1 MTRPAFF
8 APFPLAIA
16 LALVLAPL
24 APGSGRAATPPAKD
38 CPPLGSLPDFL
49 VDANTIKSYDNVEFE
64 RKTASGGSE
73 PFTVSGQVC
82 IANYHLRPGKDTPSN
97 LEIQANYK
105 VQLDQLGAEIMSS
118 DNRNTY
124 ARLVKNGAETWLR
137 IAASED
143 SIETTVL
150 RVVPP
155 KLTLLP
161 PGPGDYRLV
170 GHLPNFTGTK
180 PVTRNFDSMSFDI
193 DDPDGTKTVTAQGK
207 TFIVSYQL
215 KEGVPEL
222 SNPEIRFNYAETLRA
237 KGAEILHDGGRETVA
252 RLLDN
257 GQVVWVRVAASGAA
271 VEVSALEEKPFAPS
285 IKPAELQDAIK
296 TAGRVALYVN
306 FDFDKA
312 TLRPDAA
319 PVVKQVAD
327 LLKAD
332 PALRLGIEGHTDAMG
347 GADHNRTLSA
357 DRAKSFVGALAA
369 QGIAPDRL
377 TAAGFG
383 PDKPVASND
392 TSEGRAKNRRV
403 ELVRL

>member
-1 MTRPAFF
+1 MI
-8 APFPLAIA
+8 PLILAAA
-16 LALVLAPL
+16 LLAPTI
-24 APGSGRAATPPAKD
+24 GWAAAPPAKD

-49 VDANTIKSYDNVEFE
+49 VDANTVKTYDTVEFQ
-64 RKTASGGSE
+64 RKNAAGDLE
-73 PFTVSGQVC
+73 PIDVSGQLC
-82 IANYHLRPGKDTPSN
+82 TAHYRLRPGKDTPSN
-97 LEIQANYK
+97 LEIQSNYK
-105 VQLDQLGAEIMSS
+105 LQLQQLGAEIIVSEGR
-118 DNRNTY
+118 DTY
-124 ARLVKNGAETWLR
+124 ARLVKNGAETWFR
-137 IAASED
+137 VYSSED

-150 RVVPP
+150 RVTPP

-180 PVTRNFDSMSFDI
+180 PVTRNFASLSFEIDS
-193 DDPDGTKTVTAQGK
+193 PDGLKAVTAEGK
-207 TFIVSYQL
+207 TFMVSYQL
-215 KEGVPEL
+215 KEGLPEL
-222 SNPEIRFNYAETLRA
+222 SNPEIRYNYAESLRA

-257 GQVVWVRVAASGAA
+257 GQVVWVKIAAAGGS
-271 VEVSALEEKPFAPS
+271 VELSALEEKPFAPF
-285 IKPAELQDAIK
+285 IKPAELQDALK
-296 TAGRVALYVN
+296 TAGRIALYVN

-319 PVVKQVAD
+319 PVVKQIAD

-357 DRAKSFVGALAA
+357 DRAKSFVAALAA

-383 PDKPVASND
+383 PDKPVGSND